1 MKIKGVDI
9 SELTKQQKNAMKR
22 HSVHHTGNH
31 LKSMVN
37 AMKKG
42 ATFKQSH
49 KKAMKDVGK

>member
-1 MKIKGVDI
+1 MKAKGIDL
-9 SELTKQQKNAMKR
+9 SGLTKNQKNAMKR

-31 LKSMVN
+31 LKAMVN